1 MGGKL
6 KFADLFTPKFG
17 KNMVGENNQ
26 HCINS
31 GEINGMQSSPIKKVG
46 QKNSLIKRS
55 GKINPQ
61 NKMPGSG

>member
-6 KFADLFTPKFG
+6 KIPDLFIPKFG

-26 HCINS
+26 NELYS
-31 GEINGMQSSPIKKVG
+31 GEIHGIQSSPIKKVG
-46 QKNSLIKRS
+46 LKNSLIKRS
-55 GKINPQ
+55 GKLNPQ